1 MLLHRVLVVAVVVA
15 AAAAQPQRGRQTPFS
30 MGMRLL
36 ENLRHGMTSTLQ
48 NIFGG
53 GAPRGKEVP
62 PAHQQAPNLDP
73 GPPIVEKPQ
82 LRPHHQI
89 HSPPPHHQE
98 FHAVPPS
105 HSPSHHPPHPPP
117 ATSHFSLPAA
127 PHSPPEPPKSSFSS
141 PASQGGQTSFF
152 KVVHEHGSAA
162 PTPNT
167 HGFSGESFHPDS
179 FLSGRPPFQG
189 TVEEDHL
196 VSVVH
201 DVPQPLPLQNN
212 DLQQDSFPPHKTATS
227 FASFGNTASFKLGN
241 LNREPDGHHPP
252 RPRSILHNPPLPQGE
267 APHHSLR
274 QDIQRSGDHPTVIL
288 LSNSRLST
296 SQPATQGSPPDT
308 PAVSLSF
315 EEQQQQQHHVAKKA
329 SASIQVQDPGDFST
343 GTRAARDAAVGD
355 DAEDTSY
362 EFGYN
367 VLDDTSGNLFF
378 HSELQE
384 EGETRGSYKTKLPDG
399 RVQTVTYVANDQ
411 GFHPK
416 ITYDSAPAAP
426 EQDL

>member
-82 LRPHHQI
+82 LRP
-89 HSPPPHHQE
+89 
-98 FHAVPPS
+98 PPS
-105 HSPSHHPPHPPP
+105 DPLPATPPSGVPRRASLPLSLPSPSPSPSVHVTLLPPSGSPLSPR
-117 ATSHFSLPAA
+117 TS
-127 PHSPPEPPKSSFSS
+127 
-141 PASQGGQTSFF
+141 

-329 SASIQVQDPGDFST
+329 SASIQVQDTGDFST

-362 EFGYN
+362 EFGYS